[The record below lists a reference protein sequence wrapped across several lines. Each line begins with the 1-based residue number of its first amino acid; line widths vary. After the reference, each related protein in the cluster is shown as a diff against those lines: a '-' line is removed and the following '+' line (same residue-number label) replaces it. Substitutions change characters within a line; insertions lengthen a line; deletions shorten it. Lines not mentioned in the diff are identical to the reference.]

1 MADDI
6 RWKQRFDNYSRA
18 FQALSRA
25 VDLARQRALSE
36 LEQQGLVQGF
46 EFTHELAWNVLK
58 DYLEEQGVAGIIGS
72 KNASRADFRNGLIED
87 GEAWMEMIKARN
99 LSSHTYNPETA
110 AEIVNNILTCFYPAF
125 EQLTHTFAGL
135 AEQAENN

>member
-6 RWKQRFDNYSRA
+6 RWKQRFDNYCRA

-58 DYLEEQGVAGIIGS
+58 DYLEEQGVVGIIGS
-72 KNASRADFRNGLIED
+72 RNASRAAFKNGLIED

-110 AEIVNNILTCFYPAF
+110 EQIANNIMTRFYPAF
-125 EQLTHTFAGL
+125 EQLTHTFTGL

>member
-1 MADDI
+1 MAEDI
-6 RWKQRFDNYSRA
+6 RWKQRFDNYLRA
-18 FQALSRA
+18 FQALRRA
-25 VDLARQRALSE
+25 VELAAQRDLSE

-46 EFTHELAWNVLK
+46 EFTHELAWKVLK

-72 KNASRADFRNGLIED
+72 KNATREAFKNGLIDD

-110 AEIVNNILTCFYPAF
+110 EEIVENILKRFYPAF
-125 EQLTHTFAGL
+125 ELMARRFTSL
-135 AEQAENN
+135 AEQTGND